1 MLFVT
6 PALGRA
12 KSLELQL
19 QLAKGETPQS
29 QFPLHGM

>member
-6 PALGRA
+6 PALGHA
-12 KSLELQL
+12 KSPDLQL
-19 QLAKGETPQS
+19 QLGGGETPQS